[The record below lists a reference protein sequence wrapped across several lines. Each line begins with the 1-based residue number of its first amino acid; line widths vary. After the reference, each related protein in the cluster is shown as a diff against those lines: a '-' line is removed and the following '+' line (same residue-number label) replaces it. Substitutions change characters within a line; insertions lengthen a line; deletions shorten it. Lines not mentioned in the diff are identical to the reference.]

1 MGRARAVGEARA
13 FAERVDGVDV
23 PFSGRRT
30 ARDRIGVSCLGEDVV
45 RGDPTAGGRRH
56 AVDVA
61 RHLGAG
67 AGGLNGCTRGEPAG
81 EVECIK
87 DNASP
92 LPLLCPCTVT
102 RM

>member
-1 MGRARAVGEARA
+1 
-13 FAERVDGVDV
+13 
-23 PFSGRRT
+23 
-30 ARDRIGVSCLGEDVV
+30 
-45 RGDPTAGGRRH
+45 
-56 AVDVA
+56 
-61 RHLGAG
+61 LGAG